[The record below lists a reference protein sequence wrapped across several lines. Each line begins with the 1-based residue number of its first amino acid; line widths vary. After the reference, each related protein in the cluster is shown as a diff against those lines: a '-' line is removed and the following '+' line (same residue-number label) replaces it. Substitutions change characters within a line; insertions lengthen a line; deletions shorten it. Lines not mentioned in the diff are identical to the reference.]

1 MSMGGLAG
9 AVVRLGAFLDDKI
22 NPVIKPVM
30 ESVKTEGILEL
41 QEHSATVV
49 PTLLKV
55 CLRRGLSNVVEKY
68 VAEDRKCEQVLFDG
82 PYRELAALA
91 PNNTNTIAAAGVL
104 YGIMN

>member
-1 MSMGGLAG
+1 MGGLAG

-55 CLRRGLSNVVEKY
+55 CLRRGLSNVVEK
-68 VAEDRKCEQVLFDG
+68 VVKNLICFTSANHKQTPRIQNQVCPSIVFLK
-82 PYRELAALA
+82 
-91 PNNTNTIAAAGVL
+91 IASF
-104 YGIMN
+104 YER